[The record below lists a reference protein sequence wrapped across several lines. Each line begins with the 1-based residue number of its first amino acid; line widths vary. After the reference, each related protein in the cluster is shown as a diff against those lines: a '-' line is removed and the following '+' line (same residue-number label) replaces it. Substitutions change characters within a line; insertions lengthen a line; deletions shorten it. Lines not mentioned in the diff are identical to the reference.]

1 MPGANRLTRGN
12 LHKEDSIGCSSNVNV
27 SIGKYVVPLSL
38 QELEVSIEWSVP
50 ISGDNVNVSMGKSF
64 SGKGGGRGTKEP
76 QPTDDEVSYLY
87 PPGSVCNKGVGL
99 LVP

>member
-64 SGKGGGRGTKEP
+64 SVGRGEGGEP
-76 QPTDDEVSYLY
+76 RSPSQRMIKSAICIHL
-87 PPGSVCNKGVGL
+87 GQSVT
-99 LVP
+99 